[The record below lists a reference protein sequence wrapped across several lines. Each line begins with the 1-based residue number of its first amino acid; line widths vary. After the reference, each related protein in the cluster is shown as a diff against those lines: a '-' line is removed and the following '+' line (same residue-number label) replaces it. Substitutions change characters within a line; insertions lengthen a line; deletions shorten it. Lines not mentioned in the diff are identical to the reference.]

1 MKPWSVKQDP
11 HADRE
16 SGKYDNPVPSREFI
30 MDWLSNYGRP
40 MTHIQL
46 CERMGL
52 EDDQDIEALRR
63 RLRAMERD
71 GQLLSNRKGAYGLV
85 SRMQLVKGRVEAHAD
100 GYGFL
105 IPDDGSDD
113 LFLAAP
119 QMRKVFHEDVVLAR
133 VTGTDRKGRREGNIV
148 ETLQHNT
155 HKVVGRYLEDN
166 GIAFVRPDNPKIH
179 HDVLI
184 PPGEQLN
191 AEAGQMV
198 SVEITQQPQR
208 RMHVQGKVTEVL
220 GDEMAPGMEIDIAI
234 RQHGIPHEF
243 PQEVLD
249 QIAGMSAQVAEA
261 DKERRIDLRHLP
273 FVTIDGEDA
282 KDFDD
287 AVFCEKKRWGSWK
300 LYVAIADVSHYV
312 GVNTPLDH
320 EAHRRG
326 NSVYFPGQVV
336 PMLPELLSNGLC
348 SLNPH
353 VDRLV
358 MVCEMSISAKGQIS
372 RYRFCEAV
380 IRSHARLTYTQ
391 VGALLD
397 NPEHPDAVIFK
408 QPEYQGLVKDIHTLY
423 DLYKLLRIARGVR
436 GAIDFETTE
445 TRIVF
450 DDQRKIERIVP
461 VVRNDAHKLIE
472 ECMLCANVASARF
485 LEKYTL
491 PGLFRV
497 HQGPKSQRLDKLK
510 TFLGELGLELG
521 GGLKPAPEDYQTI
534 LQAIEGR
541 ADAETIQTMLLQ
553 SLSQAVYTP
562 QNEGHF
568 GLNYKAYTHFTS
580 PIRRYPDLLLHRAIR
595 ALLRSEQESNHLLRA
610 EDAVTEPRS
619 RWLPYSMEQMLELG
633 EHCSMTERRADEATY
648 DVLAWLKCEYISAHL
663 GESFSGKVTGVTGFG
678 LFVRLDEV
686 YVEGLVHVTGL
697 PSDYYQFDAAKA
709 RLRGERSGRS
719 FGLGDELNVIV
730 ARVDLDDRKVDFEL
744 DQSVAV
750 TAGKKRKP
758 RKRQISP
765 EELSLAKS
773 IAEDIARETDKKPK
787 KKKSDRNSR
796 KKKLRPAEKGRSGF
810 KGKRD
815 KTGIKDKVGVKKKNG
830 KKRPAG
836 KKDRK
841 ASQ

>member
-16 SGKYDNPVPSREFI
+16 AGKYNNPVPSREFI
-30 MDWLSNYGRP
+30 MEWLKNSGRP
-40 MTHIQL
+40 MTHRQL

-52 EDDQDIEALRR
+52 DDDQDIEALRR

-71 GQLLSNRKGAYGLV
+71 GQLLSNRKGAYGLI
-85 SRMQLVKGRVEAHAD
+85 SKMQLVKGRIEAHAD

-105 IPDDGSDD
+105 IPEDGSDD
-113 LFLAAP
+113 LFLSAP
-119 QMRKVFHEDVVLAR
+119 QMRKVFHEDIALAR

-148 ETLQHNT
+148 EVLQHNT
-155 HKVVGRYLEDN
+155 QQIIGRYIEDN
-166 GIAFVRPDNPKIH
+166 GICFVRPDNPKLH

-184 PPGEQLN
+184 PANEHQN
-191 AEAGQMV
+191 AEPGQMV
-198 SVEITQQPQR
+198 SAEITQQPQR
-208 RMHVQGKVTEVL
+208 RVHVQGRITEVL
-220 GDEMAPGMEIDIAI
+220 GDEMAPGMEIDVAI

-249 QIAGMSAQVAEA
+249 QIASMSDQVEEA
-261 DKERRIDLRHLP
+261 DKRDRIDLRHLP

-282 KDFDD
+282 RDFDD

-312 GVNTPLDH
+312 SVNSPLDH

-380 IRSHARLTYTQ
+380 IQSQARLTYTQ
-391 VGALLD
+391 VGALLE
-397 NPEHPDAVIFK
+397 NPEHPDAAIFK
-408 QPEYQGLVKDIHTLY
+408 ETRYQALTKHIHTLY

-450 DDQRKIERIVP
+450 DDNRKIERIVP

-485 LEKYTL
+485 LEKFKL

-521 GGLKPAPEDYQTI
+521 GGLKPTPEDYQTI

-595 ALLRSEQESNHLLRA
+595 AMLRSEAESSHLHRSEGSA
-610 EDAVTEPRS
+610 TEPRN
-619 RWLPYSMEQMLELG
+619 RWLPYSTEQMLELG
-633 EHCSMTERRADEATY
+633 EHTSMTERRADEATY

-709 RLRGERSGRS
+709 RLKGERSGRS
-719 FGLGDELNVIV
+719 FGLGDQLNVIV

-744 DQSVAV
+744 DQSVAI

-765 EELSLAKS
+765 EEQSLARS
-773 IAEDIARETDKKPK
+773 IAEDIAKDERKKQK
-787 KKKSDRNSR
+787 KKKSDKSGK
-796 KKKLRPAEKGRSGF
+796 KKKLKPAEKGRSGF
-810 KGKRD
+810 KNKKD
-815 KTGIKDKVGVKKKNG
+815 KT
-830 KKRPAG
+830 PAG
-836 KKDRK
+836 KKSGKKRSGK
-841 ASQ
+841 KKPS